1 MTMSL
6 SLPQIFKL
14 GSFKHLFETDLMSML
29 TPRRQLVG
37 LDIGSSAIKMV
48 QLKES
53 KGRYSLQKF
62 GVKPLDP
69 EVIVDGT
76 VMDEGRV
83 VSAIQELFKENGV
96 KNKQVA
102 ISISGH
108 AVIVKKINLP
118 PMPDEEL
125 PGQVKLAAEQYI
137 PFDINE
143 VNIDFHVLPTD
154 PSADSQ
160 GDMEVI
166 LVAAKKDKINELTE
180 LVKGAGLVP
189 MIMDVDAFAIENM
202 HAINYPMAQDE
213 TTALVNIGASV
224 MNVNIIRG
232 GSSLFTRDIPL
243 GGNRYT
249 EAIQREMGMSYEE
262 AEERKKKK
270 HGDDS
275 GAGSLGNVV
284 NGVNAEVAAEIA
296 RTVDY
301 FRTSTTNA
309 ELDRVL
315 VCGGVARTSG
325 LIQQLGD
332 RMQVPVEAADP
343 FGEIDVTR
351 SDVDPDML
359 AELASSAAVSVGL
372 ALRAV
377 GD

>member
-1 MTMSL
+1 MS
-6 SLPQIFKL
+6 
-14 GSFKHLFETDLMSML
+14 SFKNVFETDLISFL

-37 LDIGSSAIKMV
+37 LDIGSSAIKLV
-48 QLKES
+48 QVKES
-53 KGRYSLQKF
+53 KGRYYLQKF
-62 GVKPLDP
+62 GYKPLEP

-83 VSAIQELFKENGV
+83 VSAIRELFDETGV

-108 AVIVKKINLP
+108 AVIVKKISLP

-125 PGQVKLAAEQYI
+125 EGQVKLAAEQYI

-143 VNIDFHVLPTD
+143 VNIDFHVLPAAASED
-154 PSADSQ
+154 NQ
-160 GDMEVI
+160 GEMAII

-180 LVKGAGLVP
+180 LVKGAGLAP
-189 MIMDVDAFAIENM
+189 MVMDVDAFAVENM
-202 HAINYPMAQDE
+202 HAINYPMVQDE

-224 MNVNIIRG
+224 MNVNIIRS

-262 AEERKKKK
+262 AEESKKKLS
-270 HGDDS
+270 GESNS
-275 GAGSLGNVV
+275 GAMANVI
-284 NGVNAEVAAEIA
+284 NGVNGEVASEIA

-301 FRTSTTNA
+301 FKTSSANA

-315 VCGGVARTSG
+315 VCGGVAKTRG
-325 LIQQLGD
+325 LIQLLGD
-332 RMQVPVEAADP
+332 RMQMSVEIADP
-343 FGEIDVTR
+343 FAEVDVTG
-351 SDVDPDML
+351 SDVDPDVL
-359 AELASSAAVSVGL
+359 AELGCSAAVGLGL

-377 GD
+377 GDR